1 MQAIFRTDRRRLL
14 PCHPPQDGKTPETIA
29 AKAETRKPQGNGK
42 VLHRNPPSNLN
53 VQITPHDPDF
63 SAQGQGG
70 SLSPG
75 CSGMLE
81 SSSAFGTRQCVTASG
96 PFKSESYVHQGQ
108 ND

>member
-29 AKAETRKPQGNGK
+29 AKAETRKPQGNRQGA
-42 VLHRNPPSNLN
+42 PPSNLN

-63 SAQGQGG
+63 PAQGQGG

-75 CSGMLE
+75 CSGMLA
-81 SSSAFGTRQCVTASG
+81 SSSAFGTLQCVTASG
-96 PFKSESYVHQGQ
+96 PFKSGSYVHQGQ